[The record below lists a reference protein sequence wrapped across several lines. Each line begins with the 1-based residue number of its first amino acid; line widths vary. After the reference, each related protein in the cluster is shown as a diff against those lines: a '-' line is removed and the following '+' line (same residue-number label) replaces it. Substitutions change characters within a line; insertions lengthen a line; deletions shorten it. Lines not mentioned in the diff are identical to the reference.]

1 MSGVHSAFRF
11 FPKVISGPLGAL
23 PVPVKGNRNA
33 TAYKD
38 YTIVCFQIC
47 RVWGRTTYG
56 CQACTNFWPYL
67 QYKIELQSKQLS
79 LGFLFAA
86 AEFANA
92 NVPPTTFFFFF
103 NLAIVVGGV

>member
-11 FPKVISGPLGAL
+11 IPKVISGPLGAL

-86 AEFANA
+86 AEFSKRKRSSNDFLI
-92 NVPPTTFFFFF
+92 FF
-103 NLAIVVGGV
+103 LI